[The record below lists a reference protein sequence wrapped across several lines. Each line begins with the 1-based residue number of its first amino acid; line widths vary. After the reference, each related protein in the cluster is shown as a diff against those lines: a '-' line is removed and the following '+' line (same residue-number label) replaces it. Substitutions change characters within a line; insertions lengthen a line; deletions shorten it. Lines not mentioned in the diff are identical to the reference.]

1 MENNFDPNNE
11 MLFETGLLTQVE
23 DAGYPM
29 VGLYFDFPERDFS
42 EYFSLNLEENHS
54 VDINILEAS
63 IDRYVHF
70 GYTSVLENELV
81 DLMLEDT
88 SLLDEPMNVG
98 DDVELYSITG
108 ILSNA
113 EEVTSSDLPGEFYI
127 QTEEEITEVFPYYIT
142 ERIAEANGSSV
153 VAIYVQRTVNTI
165 HSFEVQ

>member
-1 MENNFDPNNE
+1 MENNFDANNE

-42 EYFSLNLEENHS
+42 EYFSVNLEENHA
-54 VDINILEAS
+54 VDINILEGS

-70 GYTSVLENELV
+70 GYTSVLVNELV
-81 DLMLEDT
+81 DLMLDDA

-98 DDVELYSITG
+98 DDVELHTITG
-108 ILSNA
+108 VLSNA
-113 EEVTSSDLPGEFYI
+113 EEVTSSDLPGEIYV
-127 QTEEEITEVFPYYIT
+127 QTEEEITETFPFYIT
-142 ERIAEANGSSV
+142 PSIVEANGSTV

-165 HSFEVQ
+165 CSFEVQ

>member
-42 EYFSLNLEENHS
+42 EYFSINLEENHA

-63 IDRYVHF
+63 VDHYVHF

-81 DLMLEDT
+81 DLMLDDE
-88 SLLDEPMNVG
+88 SLLDEPMEVP

-153 VAIYVQRTVNTI
+153 VAIYVQRAVNTI
-165 HSFEVQ
+165 HSFELQ